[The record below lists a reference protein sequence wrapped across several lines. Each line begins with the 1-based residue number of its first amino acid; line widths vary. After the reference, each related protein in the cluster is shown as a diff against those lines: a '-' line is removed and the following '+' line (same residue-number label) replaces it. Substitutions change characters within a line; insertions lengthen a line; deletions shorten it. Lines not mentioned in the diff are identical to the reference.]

1 MNIKA
6 LLIGLAS
13 GALLATAA
21 QASGGVKVGTLE
33 CEVAGGPSYIL
44 GSSRD
49 MNCKFKSLKGK
60 TERYVGK
67 LDKIGI
73 DIGQTD
79 KAVLGWAVFSA
90 GELKAGALSGT
101 YVGAAADASVGV
113 GGGAKLLVGGS
124 SHAFTLQPLSFQAQ
138 TGINVALA
146 IASMSLTAK
155 K

>member
-1 MNIKA
+1 MNIKS
-6 LLIGLAS
+6 LLIGLAG
-13 GALLATAA
+13 GALIASAA
-21 QASGGVKVGTLE
+21 QAGGGVKVGTLE
-33 CEVAGGPSYIL
+33 CDVAGGPSYIL

-49 MNCKFKSLKGK
+49 MTCKFKSMKGK
-60 TERYVGK
+60 TEKYVGK
-67 LDKIGI
+67 LDKVGI

-90 GELKAGALSGT
+90 GEMKAGALAGT
-101 YVGAAADASVGV
+101 YVGAAADASIGV

-124 SHAFTLQPLSFQAQ
+124 RHAFTLQPLSLQAQ

-146 IASMSLTAK
+146 IASMSLESK